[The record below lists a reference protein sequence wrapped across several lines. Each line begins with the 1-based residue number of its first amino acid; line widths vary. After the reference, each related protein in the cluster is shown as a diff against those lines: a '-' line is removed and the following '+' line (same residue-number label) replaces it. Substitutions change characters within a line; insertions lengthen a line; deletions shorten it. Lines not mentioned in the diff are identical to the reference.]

1 MTAFWLPGRLFRPAP
16 TQGIQDDHTRNH
28 TDRSERPAS
37 AVFSTSDRRRSA
49 RLDAGYPSTDFED
62 LEKELAST
70 GWTFFYMASAIHAT
84 AAGFNREKAIDS
96 ALQRVIAGARLQH
109 CNCIEIDEVSAH
121 SFLGIPYVSVSA
133 HTRHI
138 QKGMI
143 FSGQ

>member
-1 MTAFWLPGRLFRPAP
+1 VHIAPAHR
-16 TQGIQDDHTRNH
+16 IR
-28 TDRSERPAS
+28 R
-37 AVFSTSDRRRSA
+37 VFS
-49 RLDAGYPSTDFED
+49 PF
-62 LEKELAST
+62 
-70 GWTFFYMASAIHAT
+70 
-84 AAGFNREKAIDS
+84 AIDS